1 MFIIII
7 GIIAIIPGKKKKTW
21 ASPAQAF
28 SSCFVEMD
36 VRPAEPHGV
45 SVHSS
50 ALGASPW
57 ILRNTKIYEPQ
68 KKKENHIMKSKWKF
82 YK

>member
-1 MFIIII
+1 
-7 GIIAIIPGKKKKTW
+7 
-21 ASPAQAF
+21 
-28 SSCFVEMD
+28 MD

-50 ALGASPW
+50 ALGASPL

-68 KKKENHIMKSKWKF
+68 KKKKITL
-82 YK
+82 